1 MRKSGGDLEITRKI
15 KQTDYSSNS
24 TIYYKPSIVNMT
36 PIYQSKQSVETRN
49 AGKRKASF
57 IEELVEENEKK
68 MKIII
73 TEDASKSAMK
83 SETVLNKP
91 VNIKQENIDTKIKIL
106 NDCKLSLQQDQHGN
120 L

>member
-1 MRKSGGDLEITRKI
+1 MQENEKTSL
-15 KQTDYSSNS
+15 
-24 TIYYKPSIVNMT
+24 
-36 PIYQSKQSVETRN
+36 
-49 AGKRKASF
+49 

-73 TEDASKSAMK
+73 TEDDSKSVMK
-83 SETVLNKP
+83 SETVLLKP
-91 VNIKQENIDTKIKIL
+91 VNIKRENIDAKIKIL